1 MADETGQPPEFEG
14 PVDLPD
20 PAPIE
25 AAPLGGVTSSYYRN
39 LAIGAVALL
48 VVCGGLMFF
57 SSRGGGSDSSS
68 SSSDDSEY
76 ADVTTTLPELTPEDF
91 CVLELSDWMPWVTG
105 PGSPMDAMAEWGAGA
120 EEYQIIMSAWQTYNG
135 NLYRIGKDEA
145 SDMAYDT
152 VEAGCST
159 MTYDY
164 TPGHTPPG

>member
-1 MADETGQPPEFEG
+1 MVDDTGEPPAFENGADEAVSATADAGPPTIGVSTG
-14 PVDLPD
+14 
-20 PAPIE
+20 
-25 AAPLGGVTSSYYRN
+25 YYRN
-39 LAIGAVALL
+39 LAIGAAALL
-48 VVCGGLMFF
+48 VICGGLVFV
-57 SSRGGGSDSSS
+57 SSRGGGSDY
-68 SSSDDSEY
+68 SSSDDTEY
-76 ADVTTTLPELTPEDF
+76 TDVTTTLPELTPEDL

-152 VEAGCST
+152 VATGCRT
-159 MTYDY
+159 MTNEY